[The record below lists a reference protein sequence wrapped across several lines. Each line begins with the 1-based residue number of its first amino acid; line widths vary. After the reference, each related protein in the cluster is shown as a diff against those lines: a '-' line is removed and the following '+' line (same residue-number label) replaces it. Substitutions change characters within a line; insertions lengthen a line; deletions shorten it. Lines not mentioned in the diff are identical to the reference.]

1 MAGKMKPSLDAGQ
14 DVKQVVVLNRAKLL
28 ERLDGMMLF
37 VERFEECLPVPFTL
51 FVDVFHVVLLDLRA
65 IEQHDGRK
73 VSRGGSRVNGAF
85 ETGLDQRRKVSTV
98 VDVRVGQ
105 DHGIDFVARER
116 EFAVLLESD
125 FSFALVQ
132 PTVKQDLFPLVV
144 NQVHRSGYRLGRAP
158 ELDFH
163 VVLLKN
169 ESGE

>member
-1 MAGKMKPSLDAGQ
+1 M
-14 DVKQVVVLNRAKLL
+14 
-28 ERLDGMMLF
+28 
-37 VERFEECLPVPFTL
+37 
-51 FVDVFHVVLLDLRA
+51 
-65 IEQHDGRK
+65 
-73 VSRGGSRVNGAF
+73 
-85 ETGLDQRRKVSTV
+85 

-132 PTVKQDLFPLVV
+132 PTVKKDLFPLVV

-169 ESGE
+169 ESGSKGNENPTSGNKQRTMTNDH